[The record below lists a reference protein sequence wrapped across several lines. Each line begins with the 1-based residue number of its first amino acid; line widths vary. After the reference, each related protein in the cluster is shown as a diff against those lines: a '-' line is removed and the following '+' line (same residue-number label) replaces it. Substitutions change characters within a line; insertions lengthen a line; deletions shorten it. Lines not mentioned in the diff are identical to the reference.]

1 MLKKTKQNKTKQQQ
15 QKKNGV
21 HSEIRNIE
29 KKNKKTRKN
38 NQNKNSW
45 CQFFIFTFLALQWK
59 FSVHLSLL
67 IKLCSL

>member
-29 KKNKKTRKN
+29 KKIKKQEKTIKTRILGV
-38 NQNKNSW
+38 NS
-45 CQFFIFTFLALQWK
+45 
-59 FSVHLSLL
+59 LSLL
-67 IKLCSL
+67 FWHSSENSVSISVY